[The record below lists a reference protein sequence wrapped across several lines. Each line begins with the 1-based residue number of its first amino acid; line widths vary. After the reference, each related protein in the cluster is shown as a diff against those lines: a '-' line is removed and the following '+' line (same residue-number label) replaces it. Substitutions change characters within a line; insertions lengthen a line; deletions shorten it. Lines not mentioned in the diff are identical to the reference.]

1 MACDGPDALAL
12 TGLTKQCS
20 CLAEWYG
27 HSSIFVFGLATSV
40 YVILYLSSLLIHRG
54 LLMMEW
60 RHLRPEVY
68 EYIASC
74 DANGQLID
82 SSQGGKSRS
91 SLRETLE
98 EKVAM
103 YENFGFAYVFVGAA
117 INIIWIALILVAA
130 RSISY
135 VP

>member
-1 MACDGPDALAL
+1 
-12 TGLTKQCS
+12 
-20 CLAEWYG
+20 
-27 HSSIFVFGLATSV
+27 
-40 YVILYLSSLLIHRG
+40 
-54 LLMMEW
+54 MMEW

-68 EYIASC
+68 EYTASC
-74 DANGQLID
+74 DANGQVIE
-82 SSQGGKSRS
+82 SIQGDNESKK

-98 EKVAM
+98 ERVAM
-103 YENFGFAYVFVGAA
+103 YENLGFTYVFVGAA